1 MKALCDDLRSHNY
14 DLKRLMA
21 TIMRSRTYQLSAVP
35 NRTNKIDS
43 KLFSHYPV
51 RRLPAEELD
60 DAVAQVSGVP
70 DRFNG
75 MGAGSR
81 AIELADTE
89 IPSLTLDTFG
99 RPPRVQP
106 IDSERNCSPAISQAL
121 AMLNSES
128 VQQKLKSNDSVL
140 VSLFKSGKT
149 DAEILDTLFLSAL
162 ARHPSTT
169 ESNTD
174 GLSGGIPALIKQA
187 PKHDEAFQDALW
199 ALLNSEEF
207 LFDH

>member
-1 MKALCDDLRSHNY
+1 MKALCNDLRAHNY
-14 DLKRLMA
+14 DLKRLLA
-21 TIMRSRTYQLSAVP
+21 EIMNSRTYQLSPAP
-35 NRTNKIDS
+35 NKTNRTET
-43 KLFSHYPV
+43 KLFSHYPT
-51 RRLPAEELD
+51 RRLPAEELV
-60 DAVAQVSGVP
+60 DAVAQVTGVP

-75 MGAGSR
+75 MAAGSR

-89 IPSLTLDTFG
+89 IPSLALDTFG

-106 IDSERNCSPAISQAL
+106 SDAERNCSPAISQAL

-128 VQQKLKSNDSVL
+128 VQQKLKSQDCVL
-140 VSLFKSGKT
+140 APLLKSGKP

-162 ARHPSTT
+162 ARHPSAA
-169 ESNTD
+169 ESKSILD
-174 GLSGGIPALIKQA
+174 AIKQS
-187 PKHDEAFQDALW
+187 PKRDEAFQDALW